1 MVRLSPVSMY
11 MPTSFRIIAAFIIMS
26 AEPCRAD
33 IACAALATMTG
44 SVTGFARTVG
54 DRPGEIMDSSKLH
67 MVRWVSMPPCGQ
79 WNFSRLEQGS
89 VPEFTLTE
97 ENNGQSIEVHLGARL
112 NIYLKENP
120 TTGYRWSLREFGS
133 GSLLLESADY
143 APSGAGVGGGGI
155 RKFV

>member
-1 MVRLSPVSMY
+1 
-11 MPTSFRIIAAFIIMS
+11 
-26 AEPCRAD
+26 
-33 IACAALATMTG
+33 
-44 SVTGFARTVG
+44 
-54 DRPGEIMDSSKLH
+54 
-67 MVRWVSMPPCGQ
+67 MPPCGQ

-155 RKFV
+155 RKFVFVAEAPGTATINLKKTREWEPEEAATSTFTAHITVK